1 MLERSSNVK
10 LAFRGPRLV
19 ISGRPYRGMGMRAEK
34 PKVNQSLVQKHRK
47 LFKERPE
54 FLRPDSE
61 SLEQPYAGEVVET
74 ITTYSVY
81 GEPTPEEPR

>member
-1 MLERSSNVK
+1 MASRRFPPSSKRSQRHWAFSRR
-10 LAFRGPRLV
+10 LAFR
-19 ISGRPYRGMGMRAEK
+19 PYMGSSMTTAKDKQIQILEK
-34 PKVNQSLVQKHRK
+34 KHRK
-47 LFKERPE
+47 LFKEQPE

-81 GEPTPEEPR
+81 GEPT